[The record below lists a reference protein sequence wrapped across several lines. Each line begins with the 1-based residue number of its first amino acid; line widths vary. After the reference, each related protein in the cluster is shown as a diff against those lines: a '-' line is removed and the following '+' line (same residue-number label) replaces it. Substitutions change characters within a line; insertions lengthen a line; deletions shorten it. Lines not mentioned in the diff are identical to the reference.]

1 MANMSMFHPSF
12 FRSTLL
18 CLLLTLAPAVNPP
31 ASATT
36 LFFWDGDALDQA
48 ADNVRQGLPGY
59 GPAYQ
64 KLLRDAEAALNNGP
78 FTVTDKTRLPPSGDP
93 HDFSTL
99 SPYFW
104 PIPFLPGGK
113 PYYFRDGK
121 VNPEAK
127 SEAYDRERYFTFM
140 RTLQALAFGYHFSG
154 EKKYARHA
162 ANLLRVWFLNP
173 ETAMNPH
180 FKYAQAMPGWVDGSA
195 LGVIRGSELVQIL
208 DTSRLIA
215 GTSFWS
221 VEDEIGLIAWYSRYL
236 DWVTTSK
243 FGIKDGK
250 RPNNH
255 GTYRDQHVAAIALY
269 TGRTSIARDILSTV
283 PERRFARQIKPD
295 GSQPRELRRSRSW
308 EYSLYNL
315 RGLYS
320 LAEMASRLDIDR
332 WHHEMD
338 GFVPL
343 KAATDYLAPYAG
355 LEKEWP
361 YYQLKKED
369 DWANELGTHIFTT
382 AVKVYGEQYLPT
394 LAFPDHLDPQDRLRL
409 LYNHPVRPVQDSTQ
423 SLRMRRQLR
432 TVAESAGLGDK
443 PKMLRPTSTR
453 SATAQH

>member
-1 MANMSMFHPSF
+1 MLGALVPAN
-12 FRSTLL
+12 
-18 CLLLTLAPAVNPP
+18 
-31 ASATT
+31 ATT
-36 LFFWDGDALDQA
+36 LYFWDGEALDQA
-48 ADNVRQGLPGY
+48 AQAIREGRPGY
-59 GPAYQ
+59 DRALK
-64 KLLRDAEAALNNGP
+64 KLVGDANGALNKGP
-78 FTVTDKTRLPPSGDP
+78 YSVTHKTKAPPSGNL

-104 PIPFLPGGK
+104 PVPFFPNGK

-127 SEAYDRERYFTFM
+127 SEAYDRERYFFFV
-140 RTLQALAFGYHFSG
+140 RALQALAFGYHFTG
-154 EKKYARHA
+154 NEAYAERA
-162 ANLLRVWFLNP
+162 AELLRVWFLDP
-173 ETAMNPH
+173 ETSMNPH
-180 FKYAQAMPGWVDGSA
+180 FEYAQAIPGWLKGSS

-215 GTSFWS
+215 DTPFWS
-221 VEDEIGLIAWYSRYL
+221 DEDESGLIAWYSRYL

-269 TGRTSIARDILSTV
+269 TGRTATARQILSTV
-283 PERRFARQIKPD
+283 PKRRFIKQIKPD

-320 LAEMASRLDIDR
+320 LAEMASRIGIDL

-338 GFVPL
+338 NGSVPL
-343 KAATDYLAPYAG
+343 KDATDYLAPYAS

-361 YYQLKKED
+361 HYQLKKED
-369 DWANELGTHIFTT
+369 DWANELGTHIFKQ
-382 AVKVYGEQYLPT
+382 AVKVYGDAYLPT
-394 LAFPDHLDPQDRLRL
+394 LAFPDHLEPKDRLRL
-409 LYNHPVRPVQDSTQ
+409 LYNHPVSSSRDSVDERDSPVAPAGQSPATSDSK
-423 SLRMRRQLR
+423 SK
-432 TVAESAGLGDK
+432 GK
-443 PKMLRPTSTR
+443 
-453 SATAQH
+453 